1 MGAAGHMLALL
12 LANMLNR
19 CRQSMDCAA
28 AFAEV
33 IAAQMEDR
41 R

>member
-1 MGAAGHMLALL
+1 MLALL

-19 CRQSMDCAA
+19 CRQSTDGAA
-28 AFAEV
+28 AFAEA
-33 IAAQMEDR
+33 IAAQMEER